1 MPILQVTKQELVE
14 AKLEYILVDPQKFA
28 YELVSEN
35 YFWHTDQPEATLC
48 MLAGIGKVLIDK
60 TKD

>member
-28 YELVSEN
+28 YV
-35 YFWHTDQPEATLC
+35 
-48 MLAGIGKVLIDK
+48 GKVLIDK